1 MAGISI
7 DGLISGL
14 DTTSIIEQLV
24 AIQTSR
30 ITTLQAKQ
38 TEETNSS
45 TLFQTLQ
52 GLALGVLTSADVL
65 TKQSF
70 FQQRTVS
77 SSNTDVLT
85 VTADEDAPLG
95 STQLTVQQLA
105 TKNQFVSN
113 RFSDTNVT
121 TFGSGTLS
129 IITGTGASAVT
140 KQVTIDS
147 TNNTVAGIV
156 NLINNSGAPV
166 KAEIL
171 KVDDSASPFQVIVT
185 ANEGGTA
192 NAVSLSFD
200 AAVKN
205 AVTAEVLGKGAAT
218 ATQDTDDSNGATYAL
233 RHLPNAST
241 TTIKIDSATITA
253 SLAAPSTGLG
263 AVSVLDGAGTLT
275 VGREYAY
282 VVSAVDASGETLQS
296 STITHTLAGGNDSI
310 DFSFNDVPGATS
322 YRIYRLDDTEYA
334 ATGAAGLEATD
345 FQQQDSLIGTVTD
358 TGAGPFTFRD
368 TGQAQ
373 QLNQRAL
380 VAATQGFTLTEAT
393 GAVVFN
399 QAQTGV
405 VTADY
410 EYDFEFKESEQAK
423 DAIVK
428 LGSGANAVI
437 VQKNSNTIS
446 DLIQGVTL
454 NLKKVDAVNPVIVD
468 VKRNDFSVTGSVDDF
483 IVAANDF
490 QKFINDNSFF
500 NTETNAS
507 GAFLG
512 DTNILSIQ
520 NQLNDI
526 LLSEVDSLPSDKLR
540 SLINIGVSLSGD
552 TGTFTLSQTTL
563 SGLLKSKTDE
573 VAKVFADVGSAS
585 DVDIKVLGFT
595 GKTKVS
601 SASGY
606 AVDITRAATQA
617 ERQGALNVAA
627 GITAEETL
635 TIDVD
640 GTVTSVN
647 LTVGLSAE
655 GTVSAINSALKNV
668 NINNARAVFNNA
680 TGKISIRHDEYG
692 SSHTIKVTSTAT
704 SATAGT
710 TGLGA
715 STANSTTTITGQ
727 DVAGTIRGE
736 AATGNGQT
744 LTGDAGNANTDGL
757 QLQVTV
763 TPDTLLTQ
771 GSPQG
776 TVVVSR
782 GIASKMKEF
791 LQFLTDT
798 SQEGPIQAALQES
811 DNRISN
817 LQNQI
822 DSVLAQAERERQKLL
837 REFAALEQA
846 LGSLQ
851 TTGSFLEGQ
860 LRQIEATSQSIIARG
875 GRGR

>member
-1 MAGISI
+1 
-7 DGLISGL
+7 
-14 DTTSIIEQLV
+14 
-24 AIQTSR
+24 
-30 ITTLQAKQ
+30 
-38 TEETNSS
+38 
-45 TLFQTLQ
+45 
-52 GLALGVLTSADVL
+52 
-65 TKQSF
+65 
-70 FQQRTVS
+70 
-77 SSNTDVLT
+77 
-85 VTADEDAPLG
+85 
-95 STQLTVQQLA
+95 
-105 TKNQFVSN
+105 
-113 RFSDTNVT
+113 
-121 TFGSGTLS
+121 
-129 IITGTGASAVT
+129 
-140 KQVTIDS
+140 
-147 TNNTVAGIV
+147 
-156 NLINNSGAPV
+156 
-166 KAEIL
+166 
-171 KVDDSASPFQVIVT
+171 
-185 ANEGGTA
+185 
-192 NAVSLSFD
+192 
-200 AAVKN
+200 
-205 AVTAEVLGKGAAT
+205 
-218 ATQDTDDSNGATYAL
+218 
-233 RHLPNAST
+233 
-241 TTIKIDSATITA
+241 
-253 SLAAPSTGLG
+253 
-263 AVSVLDGAGTLT
+263 
-275 VGREYAY
+275 
-282 VVSAVDASGETLQS
+282 
-296 STITHTLAGGNDSI
+296 
-310 DFSFNDVPGATS
+310 
-322 YRIYRLDDTEYA
+322 
-334 ATGAAGLEATD
+334 
-345 FQQQDSLIGTVTD
+345 
-358 TGAGPFTFRD
+358 
-368 TGQAQ
+368 
-373 QLNQRAL
+373 
-380 VAATQGFTLTEAT
+380 
-393 GAVVFN
+393 
-399 QAQTGV
+399 
-405 VTADY
+405 
-410 EYDFEFKESEQAK
+410 
-423 DAIVK
+423 
-428 LGSGANAVI
+428 
-437 VQKNSNTIS
+437 
-446 DLIQGVTL
+446 
-454 NLKKVDAVNPVIVD
+454 
-468 VKRNDFSVTGSVDDF
+468 
-483 IVAANDF
+483 
-490 QKFINDNSFF
+490 INDNSFF